1 MKKIALS
8 LFVAGLIAALVLLFW
23 AFFAFIYFFQ
33 EPREYE
39 GMGSLLESSRN
50 WMFWIILGSLTIY
63 SLSLYGLS
71 KAGDKVKNPGWLL
84 KALHLRG
91 WKTIFAFLAIIPLSL
106 IKLVRVIWQS
116 RPLKNTRS
124 FSREVME
131 SFS

>member
-1 MKKIALS
+1 M
-8 LFVAGLIAALVLLFW
+8 
-23 AFFAFIYFFQ
+23 
-33 EPREYE
+33 R
-39 GMGSLLESSRN
+39 GMGLLLESSRN

-71 KAGDKVKNPGWLL
+71 KAGDKVKNPECLIN
-84 KALHLRG
+84 ALHLRR
-91 WKTIFAFLAIIPLSL
+91 WKVIFAILAILPLSV